1 MTVSNTTMML
11 IKVEAMRLIEL
22 MDALTIDDDGSL
34 NYWRNDNRMIIAEF
48 KQKARELRRDTI
60 SLEKQIRG

>member
-22 MDALTIDDDGSL
+22 MDALTINDDGSL